1 MATID
6 TDEKRLPLP
15 PFKQGGD
22 FKKDV
27 SGPIVDELKSISA
40 SLKDT
45 SSNLIKG
52 TFTSAILVPLRQ
64 ELGEL
69 GFLLEQTFTSVG
81 GIILKLLKLG
91 LFGIW
96 GLLSFRKKTPLNEIV
111 KQTKTTNEQLD
122 MIYIV
127 LDSIRTAI
135 LEQMKAF
142 RSEFVNASDQRYKE
156 DLDKLKPEDNKDK
169 KKKDK
174 SGAGFGMLGVLLSGI
189 LSVLTGLLG
198 IFSTPL
204 VVALAGLVGVGAG
217 VIVGLF
223 DALFPKSFRD
233 SLLKKWK
240 SIDVEKKWL
249 DLANK
254 FKTKWNE
261 LSEKLGIKDF
271 ILKVKTSFQSF
282 KDKIVKK
289 LSFLDDIGGNK
300 ISEGIDKIKSVFKFI
315 FDSIKGRVV
324 SILNGIKTVGSKV
337 GGFFTKI
344 FKPVI
349 SLMSGLKT
357 YLTNSVFVKVFTSA
371 FKIFKPL
378 FKAIAWPLTLLLGV
392 WDAVSGWMQASD
404 IFGPNANFVQKIESA
419 LASLASSLTF
429 GIFDTKSIAEW
440 LDKGRQ
446 WLMALPETI
455 MNFIKNFPTFIKDT
469 FNTIVEKVKK
479 EGILSVIADIMLW
492 FPSKIVELFKW
503 IIESIYTKIKT
514 IDWNPLNWFDSKEK
528 PISVDTPNTST
539 PLVGPTKPE
548 TTTLDQVDG
557 SSKKPDTT
565 VNDDV
570 LTNKTFVDTMRE
582 FMDVMMKNS
591 AKNTAIMS
599 NTKNN
604 NTNISTPANLPKGAV
619 MPRGAN

>member
-1 MATID
+1 MASD

-15 PFKQGGD
+15 PFKNGGD

-27 SGPIVDELKSISA
+27 SDPIVDELKGIGA
-40 SLKDT
+40 SLKET
-45 SSNLIKG
+45 SANLLKG

-69 GFLLEQTFTSVG
+69 GFLIEQTFTSVG
-81 GIILKLLKLG
+81 GIIMKLLKLG

-96 GLLSFRKKTPLNEIV
+96 GLLSFRKKTPLNEIA
-111 KQTKTTNEQLD
+111 KQAKTTNEQLD

-135 LEQMKAF
+135 LYSIEELENIF
-142 RSEFVNASDQRYKE
+142 VRSSNKRYKE
-156 DLDKLKPEDNKDK
+156 DLEKLKVPEKED

-198 IFSTPL
+198 IFATPL
-204 VVALAGLVGVGAG
+204 TVALAGLVGAGAG

-254 FKTKWNE
+254 FKTKWDE
-261 LSEKLGIKDF
+261 LSEKLGIDDF
-271 ILKVKTSFQSF
+271 ILKIKTSFQTF
-282 KDKIVKK
+282 KDKLIKK
-289 LSFLDDIGGNK
+289 FSFLDDLGGGK
-300 ISEGIDKIKSVFKFI
+300 VMEGIDKIKSVFKTI
-315 FDSIKGRVV
+315 FDVIKSKVG
-324 SILNGIKTVGSKV
+324 SILNGIKSVGSKV

-357 YLTNSVFVKVFTSA
+357 YLTNSIFVKVFTTA
-371 FKIFKPL
+371 FKIMKPL
-378 FKAIAWPLTLLLGV
+378 FKAIAWPLTLILTV
-392 WDAVSGWMQASD
+392 WDAVNGWMQASD

-429 GIFDTKSIAEW
+429 GIFDTKSIAQW

-455 MNFIKNFPTFIKDT
+455 MNFIQNFPTFIKDS
-469 FNTIVEKVKK
+469 FNSIAEKIKK
-479 EGILSVIADIMLW
+479 EGILSVISDIVLW

-514 IDWNPLNWFDSKEK
+514 IDWNPLNWFDSKQ
-528 PISVDTPNTST
+528 NTIEAVEPYTASS
-539 PLVGPTKPE
+539 PLIGPTKPE
-548 TTTLDQVDG
+548 TTTLDEVDG
-557 SSKKPDTT
+557 TSVTRTEVSN
-565 VNDDV
+565 NDDV
-570 LTNKTFVDTMRE
+570 LTNKTFTDTMKQ
-582 FMDVMMKNS
+582 FMDVMLKANS
-591 AKNTAIMS
+591 NNTAIMT
-599 NTKNN
+599 NTKNS
-604 NTNISTPANLPKGAV
+604 NTNISTPSNAPKGAV